1 MQAAQ
6 TDDSLK
12 TANAVVSV
20 TIEDVNDNAPKFDR
34 SSYSVS
40 LLENSPVDAVVFK
53 AVVTDLDQV
62 DFTKNHTWILI
73 NNNYSVIYSM
83 ILFLQGGFVGTLRI
97 LPESAPFSIGSD
109 GTVRVKDSTALD
121 RETTTSFTFQ
131 VIQISL

>member
-1 MQAAQ
+1 MSDGNTEDMIAHVAL
-6 TDDSLK
+6 TVWTSASLRYYQFHIVYK
-12 TANAVVSV
+12 TES
-20 TIEDVNDNAPKFDR
+20 FLR
-34 SSYSVS
+34 SYF
-40 LLENSPVDAVVFK
+40 VVFHK
-53 AVVTDLDQV
+53 LV
-62 DFTKNHTWILI
+62 ILI